1 MNRRAEEVIRGL
13 AGAGRLARFDKSGLA
28 FFDASYEGAWR
39 SFFACVL
46 AAPGFAILV
55 LASLDPGAD
64 TARGLAAGLIA
75 YAIEVA
81 FFPLIMRHVAHGLER
96 LEHWPRFVAAANWS
110 ILVQLAYHLIAL
122 VAVELLPA
130 PVGGHIAL
138 SFFGLALLYA
148 WYIARVA
155 LDIAGM
161 QAAGVVA
168 LSLVISLALSSL
180 SRAMA

>member
-1 MNRRAEEVIRGL
+1 MNRRAEEVARGL
-13 AGAGRLARFDKSGLA
+13 VGAGRLARFDRSGLA
-28 FFDASYEGAWR
+28 FFDDSHEGAWR
-39 SFFACVL
+39 SFFACAL

-55 LASLDPGAD
+55 LASLEPEEDVV
-64 TARGLAAGLIA
+64 RGLTVGLIA
-75 YAIEVA
+75 YAVEVA
-81 FFPLIMRHVAHGLER
+81 LFPLLMRHVAHGLER
-96 LEHWPRFVAAANWS
+96 LERWPLFVAAANWS
-110 ILVQLAYHLIAL
+110 IIIQLAYHLMAL
-122 VAVELLPA
+122 VAFELVPA
-130 PVGGHIAL
+130 PFGGYVAL

-168 LSLVISLALSSL
+168 LSLVISIALSHL